1 MEQGGESEDP
11 QVKGYH
17 DIQIYNR
24 GIGMKKEKNV
34 AKQEQK
40 KAKQEEQ
47 ARKKQEKQL
56 KAKQQKAEKPK
67 KTEKRKKPDKP
78 KPQKMV
84 KQKAKKGKKAK
95 ISIRMEIFAITL
107 IPLILL
113 AVVITTYTVHSMRT
127 SLAEQTISGLKDLSY
142 SVKGAY
148 DTLDRGKYEMNGNY
162 LRKGEYEITKNESML
177 DSFVADSDVEVSLF
191 FGDTVAATSMTSHKT
206 GEKIRGEKAPAEV
219 VKKVIEGKEE
229 YTDNNALVNDLY
241 YYAYYAPLKNP
252 GGDVIGMILTVKPVE
267 STDKMIQENTIAIL
281 ILAAILFV
289 FAAVLVLLI
298 ASRIGRAVRRAGR
311 LLDDISQGDL
321 TVSIDKKMM
330 KRKDELGLMAKA
342 LRGLMDE
349 LHNFLADLKNS
360 SIVLSE
366 AGQELNNFA
375 GNTKITVN
383 EVTMAVE
390 DISQGALTQVEDF
403 EKATQQVNNM
413 GTTIDQIVE
422 EVGVLYQTSESMELS
437 KGEAEGIIEEL
448 SASSEKTYEAVKM
461 IENQVNLTDESVNKI
476 QESVKLISSIAEET
490 NLLSLNASIEAARAG
505 DAGKGFG
512 VVATEIQKLAEES
525 NRSAATI
532 GEVIR
537 NLAAESR
544 NTVDAMEHMH
554 NIIHEQ
560 QQKLSQTRRK
570 FQDVSDGIQSSMTK
584 IKDIRTGSSA
594 CDDARENVTE
604 VIRNLSSVTEQNA
617 SATEQTT
624 ASMDN
629 LNTTISVLAE
639 KADQLETLAEK
650 IRENLEFFKL

>member
-1 MEQGGESEDP
+1 
-11 QVKGYH
+11 
-17 DIQIYNR
+17 
-24 GIGMKKEKNV
+24 MKKEKSV
-34 AKQEQK
+34 AKLEQK
-40 KAKQEEQ
+40 RVKQEEK
-47 ARKKQEKQL
+47 ARKKQQKKQKPA
-56 KAKQQKAEKPK
+56 KAA
-67 KTEKRKKPDKP
+67 KPDKKKQEKKTQKP
-78 KPQKMV
+78 KTDNSK
-84 KQKAKKGKKAK
+84 KAKKKGNKAK
-95 ISIRMEIFAITL
+95 ISIRMEIFAVTL
-107 IPLILL
+107 IPLVLL

-127 SLAEQTISGLKDLSY
+127 SLAEQTISGLKDLSN

-219 VKKVIEGKEE
+219 VKKVIEEKEE
-229 YTDNNALVNDLY
+229 YMDNNALVNDLY

-267 STDKMIQENTIAIL
+267 STDEMIQENTIAIL

-298 ASRIGRAVRRAGR
+298 ASRIGRAVRRAGW

-321 TVSIDKKMM
+321 TVSIDSRMM

-403 EKATQQVNNM
+403 EKATQQVNAM

-448 SASSEKTYEAVKM
+448 SDSSEKTYEAVKM

-560 QQKLSQTRRK
+560 QQKLSQTKRK
-570 FQDVSDGIQSSMTK
+570 FQDVSDGIQSSMSK
-584 IKDIRTGSSA
+584 IKDIRTGSTA

-629 LNTTISVLAE
+629 LNTTVGVLAE

>member
-1 MEQGGESEDP
+1 
-11 QVKGYH
+11 
-17 DIQIYNR
+17 
-24 GIGMKKEKNV
+24 MKKEKNV
-34 AKQEQK
+34 AKLEQK
-40 KAKQEEQ
+40 KAKQEEK
-47 ARKKQEKQL
+47 ARKKQQKREQK
-56 KAKQQKAEKPK
+56 KQQKQQKQKPVKAVKPEKK
-67 KTEKRKKPDKP
+67 KQPP
-78 KPQKMV
+78 KPA
-84 KQKAKKGKKAK
+84 KQKPEKQKPGNTKTAKEKGNKAK
-95 ISIRMEIFAITL
+95 ISIRMEIFAVTL
-107 IPLILL
+107 IPLVLL

-127 SLAEQTISGLKDLSY
+127 SLAEQTISGLKDLSN

-206 GEKIRGEKAPAEV
+206 GEKIRGEKAPEQV
-219 VKKVIEGKEE
+219 VKKVIEEKEE
-229 YTDNNALVNDLY
+229 YMDNSALVNDLY

-267 STDKMIQENTIAIL
+267 STDEMIQENTIAIL

-298 ASRIGRAVRRAGR
+298 ASRIGRAVRRAGW
-311 LLDDISQGDL
+311 LLHDISQGDL
-321 TVSIDKKMM
+321 TVSIDSRMM

-366 AGQELNNFA
+366 AGQELNDFA

-403 EKATQQVNNM
+403 EKATQQVNAM

-448 SASSEKTYEAVKM
+448 SDSSEKTYEAVKM

-570 FQDVSDGIQSSMTK
+570 FQDVSDGIQSSMSK
-584 IKDIRTGSSA
+584 IKDIRTGSAA

-629 LNTTISVLAE
+629 LNTTVGVLAE

>member
-1 MEQGGESEDP
+1 
-11 QVKGYH
+11 
-17 DIQIYNR
+17 
-24 GIGMKKEKNV
+24 MKKEKSV
-34 AKQEQK
+34 AKLEQK
-40 KAKQEEQ
+40 RVKQEEK
-47 ARKKQEKQL
+47 ARKKQQKKQKPA
-56 KAKQQKAEKPK
+56 KAA
-67 KTEKRKKPDKP
+67 KPDKKKQEKKTQKP
-78 KPQKMV
+78 KTDNSK
-84 KQKAKKGKKAK
+84 KAKKKGNKAK
-95 ISIRMEIFAITL
+95 ISIRMEIFAVTL
-107 IPLILL
+107 IPLVLL

-127 SLAEQTISGLKDLSY
+127 SLAEQTISGLKDLSN

-219 VKKVIEGKEE
+219 VKKVIEEKEE
-229 YTDNNALVNDLY
+229 YMDNNALVNDLY

-267 STDKMIQENTIAIL
+267 STDEMIQENTIAIL

-298 ASRIGRAVRRAGR
+298 ASRIGRAVRRAGW

-321 TVSIDKKMM
+321 TVSIDSRMM

-403 EKATQQVNNM
+403 EKATQQVNAM

-448 SASSEKTYEAVKM
+448 SDSSEKTYEAVKM

-560 QQKLSQTRRK
+560 QQKLNQTKRK
-570 FQDVSDGIQSSMTK
+570 FQDVSDGIQSSMSK
-584 IKDIRTGSSA
+584 IKDIRTGSTA

-629 LNTTISVLAE
+629 LNTTVGVLAE

>member
-1 MEQGGESEDP
+1 
-11 QVKGYH
+11 
-17 DIQIYNR
+17 
-24 GIGMKKEKNV
+24 MKKEKV
-34 AKQEQK
+34 SKPDRQAKETMK
-40 KAKQEEQ
+40 REKKAAKLEKRKAKQEGK
-47 ARKKQEKQL
+47 AKKKQTVRPEKQNKTGKL
-56 KAKQQKAEKPK
+56 KRQRP
-67 KTEKRKKPDKP
+67 EKRKK
-78 KPQKMV
+78 
-84 KQKAKKGKKAK
+84 AKLP
-95 ISIRMEIFAITL
+95 IMMEIFAVTL
-107 IPLILL
+107 LPLILL
-113 AVVITTYTVHSMRT
+113 AVVITIYTVNSMRT

-148 DTLDRGKYEMNGNY
+148 DTLDRGEYEMNGNY

-177 DSFVADSDVEVSLF
+177 DSFVADSDVELSLY
-191 FGDTVAATSMTSHKT
+191 FGDTVAATTMTSHKT
-206 GEKIRGEKAPAEV
+206 GERIRGEKAPGEV
-219 VKKVIEGKEE
+219 VKTVIDNQEE

-252 GGDVIGMILTVKPVE
+252 GGTVVGMIMAVKPVE
-267 STDKMIQENTIAIL
+267 HTDKLIQENTIAIM

-289 FAAVLVLLI
+289 IAAVIVLFI

-321 TVSIDKKMM
+321 TVSIDSRMM
-330 KRKDELGLMAKA
+330 KRKDELGLMANA
-342 LRGLMDE
+342 LKGLMDD
-349 LHNFLADLKNS
+349 LHGVMEELKNS
-360 SIVLSE
+360 AIVLSD

-375 GNTKITVN
+375 GDTKITVN

-403 EKATQQVNNM
+403 EKATQQVNDM

-422 EVGVLYQTSESMELS
+422 EVGSLHQTSESMEQS

-505 DAGKGFG
+505 EAGKGFG

-532 GEVIR
+532 GEVIK

-560 QQKLSQTRRK
+560 QEKLSQTRRK

-584 IKDIRTGSSA
+584 IKDIRTGSAA

-629 LNTTISVLAE
+629 LNTTVGVLAE

>member
-1 MEQGGESEDP
+1 
-11 QVKGYH
+11 
-17 DIQIYNR
+17 
-24 GIGMKKEKNV
+24 
-34 AKQEQK
+34 
-40 KAKQEEQ
+40 
-47 ARKKQEKQL
+47 
-56 KAKQQKAEKPK
+56 
-67 KTEKRKKPDKP
+67 
-78 KPQKMV
+78 
-84 KQKAKKGKKAK
+84 
-95 ISIRMEIFAITL
+95 
-107 IPLILL
+107 
-113 AVVITTYTVHSMRT
+113 
-127 SLAEQTISGLKDLSY
+127 
-142 SVKGAY
+142 
-148 DTLDRGKYEMNGNY
+148 
-162 LRKGEYEITKNESML
+162 
-177 DSFVADSDVEVSLF
+177 
-191 FGDTVAATSMTSHKT
+191 
-206 GEKIRGEKAPAEV
+206 
-219 VKKVIEGKEE
+219 
-229 YTDNNALVNDLY
+229 
-241 YYAYYAPLKNP
+241 
-252 GGDVIGMILTVKPVE
+252 MILTVKPVE

-490 NLLSLNASIEAARAG
+490 NLLSLNASIEAARKPGMPAR
-505 DAGKGFG
+505 A
-512 VVATEIQKLAEES
+512 LALW
-525 NRSAATI
+525 RQ
-532 GEVIR
+532 R
-537 NLAAESR
+537 SR
-544 NTVDAMEHMH
+544 NWQRNQTV
-554 NIIHEQ
+554 
-560 QQKLSQTRRK
+560 RRLRSVK
-570 FQDVSDGIQSSMTK
+570 SSAIWRQSPGIRWTPWSICTISSMNSS
-584 IKDIRTGSSA
+584 RSSA
-594 CDDARENVTE
+594 RREGNSRMSAMV
-604 VIRNLSSVTEQNA
+604 SSPP
-617 SATEQTT
+617 
-624 ASMDN
+624 
-629 LNTTISVLAE
+629 
-639 KADQLETLAEK
+639 
-650 IRENLEFFKL
+650 